1 MSYLS
6 DTLTVG
12 LILVLVFGS
21 IALYLYTRVQQTEQ
35 KVSLL
40 ESIVLDLK
48 LTGEIPSFSDPHPFS
63 ASSYLS
69 APSASSALSIPSASS
84 APPAPSA
91 SSVPSASSASSAPS
105 VPSDSLLPIQEYKPF
120 DDTEIVEEN
129 AFSSVDLLNSQES
142 LAEPLESLGP
152 LESLE
157 PLEPL
162 EPLEQVEAIPLSSYD
177 HMSVKELQA
186 EARTRGLS
194 VEKGAKKHSLI
205 ELLKKGDAEA
215 KSAPTSSLTSL
226 EPFAHDEE

>member
-35 KVSLL
+35 KVNLL

-48 LTGEIPSFSDPHPFS
+48 LTGEIPSFSTPDPFS
-63 ASSYLS
+63 MVPS
-69 APSASSALSIPSASS
+69 APS

-91 SSVPSASSASSAPS
+91 PSAPS
-105 VPSDSLLPIQEYKPF
+105 VHSPTSAHSDSLPLQEYKPF
-120 DDTEIVEEN
+120 DEDAEVMEVTDSLD
-129 AFSSVDLLNSQES
+129 ALDSSM
-142 LAEPLESLGP
+142 AHA
-152 LESLE
+152 E

-162 EPLEQVEAIPLSSYD
+162 EPVEKGAELFESVEAIPMSSYD

-194 VEKGAKKHSLI
+194 VEKGAKKQALI
-205 ELLKKGDAEA
+205 ELLKKADAEA
-215 KSAPTSSLTSL
+215 KPVSTSSLASL
-226 EPFAHDEE
+226 EPFPHDEE